1 VTQPSAIAIA
11 GASGLIGAALVE
23 RLIADGHHI
32 LRLVRRPSADQSE
45 IQWDP
50 EAGTIDAG
58 ALEGIDAVVNLA
70 GESIAEGRWNDA
82 KRQRIRRS
90 RVVGTRL
97 LAETLAGLNRP
108 PRVFVACSA
117 VGIYGDRGDEVLTED
132 SDTGEGFLADVGRE
146 WEAAADP
153 ARAAGI
159 RVVHPRVSLV
169 LTLKGGALKKMLP
182 PFRLGV
188 AGPLGSGRQWMTWI
202 TLDDAVAALIRL
214 IEDDTFA
221 GPVNLAAP
229 EPVTNRAFTKAL
241 GRVLHRPTI
250 FPAPAFALRLLL
262 GDMADE
268 ALLASVR
275 AEPRRLTE
283 TSFEFR
289 HATLE
294 SALRTMLGNH

>member
-1 VTQPSAIAIA
+1 MTQPSAIAIA